1 MAGTFTAEVAEAE
14 EARLRPAIR
23 RILRSGA
30 ALGSVLLVIG
40 LVLLAVLGPGLSESG
55 TTRLTSPELR
65 AAVLS
70 PSPTGLL
77 VLGVVALALTPLSRV
92 ALAAGIFAAA
102 RDRPLLA
109 VSTFV
114 MLVLAATVV
123 IGVIL

>member
-1 MAGTFTAEVAEAE
+1 MAIAFTAEVAEAE

-23 RILRSGA
+23 RVLRSGA
-30 ALGSVLLVIG
+30 ALGSVLLVLG
-40 LVLLAVLGPGLSESG
+40 LTLVAALGPALSESG
-55 TTRLTSPELR
+55 TTRLTAPGLR
-65 AAVLS
+65 SAVLS

-77 VLGVVALALTPLSRV
+77 LLGVVALALTPLSRV

-123 IGVIL
+123 VGVIL